1 MPDLVAPCL
10 HLLQSL
16 RRETGLD
23 RLTVLGGRNA
33 KEILVTL
40 PGTNYAVTYFK
51 RDSSFGLLAKDIV
64 QEDDHRLPH
73 MTAAQFLAK
82 AWKLANEKARE
93 RGWIA

>member
-1 MPDLVAPCL
+1 MAI
-10 HLLQSL
+10 
-16 RRETGLD
+16 EG
-23 RLTVLGGRNA
+23 

-93 RGWIA
+93 LGWIACAYLALDREAKCFEVACRSSNDLPAM